1 MKHIFYKI
9 LIIFLVCENLFAQTA
24 DEVILKMGDSYS
36 TNKCVSYSLK
46 YNLYKD
52 ENSSK
57 IYDGYNGIYKKNE
70 SNSIYQKIKNT
81 EFILKDKVL
90 VKVMHD
96 DKTITVSKVTP
107 FSMGD
112 NTIKSLMQ
120 YCSISNFK
128 QLKAGWQIILIP
140 KQNSELEY
148 SKIIIFI
155 DTDFRISWQKF
166 YYNIEID
173 FSKNFQKRDG
183 SKPVLEIVYSNY
195 NNNKIENSIYN
206 LKKYIDFKGNKMAP
220 SLAYSK
226 YILEDYR

>member
-1 MKHIFYKI
+1 MKNVFYII
-9 LIIFLVCENLFAQTA
+9 LIVFSVSGNLFGQTA
-24 DEVILKMGDSYS
+24 EEVILKMKDSYS
-36 TNKCVSYSLK
+36 NNKCVNYSLK

-52 ENSSK
+52 EKSNK
-57 IYDGYNGIYKKNE
+57 IYDSYSGIYKKDE

-81 EFILKDKVL
+81 EFILKDKLL

-96 DKTITVSKVTP
+96 DKTIAVSKGTP

-112 NTIKSLMQ
+112 NTIKSLLQ

-128 QLKAGWQIILIP
+128 QLKEGWQIILIP

-148 SKIIIFI
+148 SKISIFI

-206 LKKYIDFKGNKMAP
+206 LKKFIDFKGNKMAP